1 MGPLPGFFK
10 PASAGWRNAVCL
22 ACGDAIA
29 TPVRVRIAQIAPLA
43 ESVPPKLYG
52 GTERVISYLTEEL
65 VRLGH
70 EVTLFA
76 SGDSATSAELVSGA
90 ASGLRL
96 KGVANAVPYELAMLG
111 ALHRQAARFDVLHFH
126 LDAVHLKSAPR
137 FTQPVLTTVHG
148 RVDLPHL
155 AERYRARDD
164 LPLVSISDS
173 QRLPLPDAP
182 WLGTVHHG
190 LPRSVCQFQP
200 DARGGYL
207 AFLGRISRDKRV
219 DRAIEIARCAR
230 LPLRIAAKI
239 DSSDLAY
246 YEQVVRP
253 AMRDADVTFVGEI
266 SESQKA
272 EFLGNAIALLWPI
285 DWPEPFG
292 LAMIE
297 AMSCGTPVV
306 AWDEG
311 STREVVDHALTGF
324 VVSSIGEAVKAV
336 SRVRRLDRRR
346 IRRRFEQR
354 FSAKR
359 MASDYLRLYERLA
372 SPRFAIE
379 APRSRPALRVP
390 AG

>member
-1 MGPLPGFFK
+1 L
-10 PASAGWRNAVCL
+10 
-22 ACGDAIA
+22 
-29 TPVRVRIAQIAPLA
+29 RIAQIAPLA

-65 VRLGH
+65 VRQGH

-76 SGDSATSAELVSGA
+76 SGDSATSAELVSGVQ
-90 ASGLRL
+90 SGLRL
-96 KGVANAVPYELAMLG
+96 QGVANAVPYELAMLRNVR
-111 ALHRQAARFDVLHFH
+111 RQAARFDVLHFH
-126 LDAVHLKSAPR
+126 LDAVHLEPAPR
-137 FTQPVLTTVHG
+137 FTQPVLTTIHG
-148 RVDLPHL
+148 RIDLPHL

-164 LPLVSISDS
+164 MPLVSISDS
-173 QRLPLPDAP
+173 QRAPLPDAP

-190 LPRSVCQFQP
+190 LPRSVCQFEP
-200 DARGGYL
+200 SPRGGYL

-230 LPLRIAAKI
+230 LPLHIAAKI
-239 DSSDLAY
+239 DPSDLEY

-253 AMRDADVTFVGEI
+253 AMRDADVKFIGEI

-272 EFLGNAIALLWPI
+272 GFLGNAIALLWPI

-311 STREVVDHALTGF
+311 STREVVDHALTGY

-336 SRVRRLDRRR
+336 SRVQRLDRRR

-354 FSAKR
+354 FTAKR
-359 MASDYLRLYERLA
+359 MARDYLQLYERLA
-372 SPRFAIE
+372 SPLF
-379 APRSRPALRVP
+379 SREVPLSLPALP
-390 AG
+390 APAA